1 MLEPDWNTAGVLGAA
16 RGANGADEDTP
27 IGTQHLLAGVCG
39 AKGRAAEALNAVGVT
54 RSAAIAVLR
63 RKRETDDDWQ
73 GDEGTGASVAATDIL
88 GDDGGKRDRYT
99 PAAAAALRSAVQ
111 FAREDGADRLTTD
124 HLLRALLARDDTGA
138 AELLTLCGS
147 SPQAV
152 RDRLAGVTTSTGD
165 GLDPLLHPTRDILLG
180 RARYQRIGLRR
191 RLIARLASIQWAD
204 LPVDWVRHEA
214 GEQARRLGDR
224 TVRTE
229 HLLLAALAAR
239 EVTAAYPHMVNA
251 SGTGK
256 TEPYAGGAE
265 LAERGVSYARL
276 HRALRQGEVALPKD
290 PRSADDYV
298 AEAVGL
304 HRTRADAERDPAPA
318 RSTGPLVESL
328 LAEPTRARAL
338 VETVTS
344 GPAAG

>member
-1 MLEPDWNTAGVLGAA
+1 MEPDWNTAGVLGAA
-16 RGANGADEDTP
+16 RGASGADEDTP
-27 IGTQHLLAGVCG
+27 IGTHHLLAGVCG
-39 AKGRAAEALNAVGVT
+39 AKGRAGETLNAVGMT

-63 RKRETDDDWQ
+63 RKRKTDDVWQ
-73 GDEGTGASVAATDIL
+73 AEEGSGPGVPATDVL
-88 GDDGGKRDRYT
+88 GEHGGKRDRYT
-99 PAAAAALRSAVQ
+99 PAAAEALTAAIDSARQ
-111 FAREDGADRLTTD
+111 DGADKLTAD
-124 HLLRALLARDDTGA
+124 HLLRALVARDGTGA
-138 AELLTLCGS
+138 AELLSLCGS

-152 RDRLAGVTTSTGD
+152 RDRLAGVETVTDD

-204 LPVDWVRHEA
+204 LPVDWTRHEA

-229 HLLLAALAAR
+229 HLLLAALAVR

-251 SGTGK
+251 PDGAEV
-256 TEPYAGGAE
+256 EPFAGGAE
-265 LAERGVSYARL
+265 LTARGVTYAAL
-276 HRALRQGEVALPKD
+276 HEVVRRGGVELPGD

-298 AEAVGL
+298 RAAAGGGRARAEG
-304 HRTRADAERDPAPA
+304 ERDSAPA

-328 LAEPTRARAL
+328 LTEPTRARAL
-338 VETVTS
+338 VETLTA
-344 GPAAG
+344 GPGA